1 LGWKVLASS
10 LVHALTPKFSNIAP
24 LWYPRL
30 SRWLIQTDTDLAMI
44 GEAATFAE
52 TFELVDLL
60 KPDTLLLDLH
70 AG

>member
-10 LVHALTPKFSNIAP
+10 LVHTLTPKFSNIAP

-52 TFELVDLL
+52 T
-60 KPDTLLLDLH
+60 
-70 AG
+70 AGAGSPQSFAI